1 MGDAASSHTG
11 SRLYPASDL
20 YDYESLLTR
29 AELEV
34 LGRLRKVLN
43 DDVKPLLTDAWENAE
58 FPIAIKDR
66 LTEADLMAPPELGA
80 AKPRSLYQGFRNF
93 ELARTD
99 ASVATYYNGQSGLFR
114 TTVAQGGSE
123 DQVAEWDPLITACRM
138 NGVFALTEPDHGSDI
153 AGGLATS
160 ARREGNKWTLN
171 GEKRWIGSA
180 AFADYLAVM
189 ARDEADGKV
198 KGFLVEADATGVRMD
213 KIGNKI
219 SMRIVQNAHI
229 QLTDVEVDES
239 MRLAKINS
247 FADVAH
253 LLRNMR
259 SDVAWIATGVAA
271 GAYEA
276 ALKYVT
282 EREQF
287 GRPVASFQLVQ
298 EKLVTMLG
306 NVTASLGMAVRLAQ
320 QQDRGI
326 YRDEDSAL
334 AKSWCAARARETAA
348 LAREVA
354 GGNGITLDADVG
366 RFFADAEAIYSYEGT
381 HEINSLVVGRAIT
394 GHSAFVR

>member
-1 MGDAASSHTG
+1 MSDAALGGTG

-20 YDYESLLTR
+20 YDYESLLTQ
-29 AELEV
+29 AELDV

-58 FPIAIKDR
+58 FPMAIKDR
-66 LTEADLMAPPELGA
+66 LTEADLMTPPELDG

-123 DQVAEWDPLITACRM
+123 EQVAEWDPLIATCKM

-153 AGGLATS
+153 AGGLGTS
-160 ARREGNKWTLN
+160 ARRAGNKWILN

-198 KGFLVEADATGVRMD
+198 KGFLVETDAAGVRMD
-213 KIGNKI
+213 KIHNKI

-282 EREQF
+282 ERQQF

-320 QQDRGI
+320 QQERGI